1 LPEERAAATTISN
14 KRRCNLSSQ
23 KDKFLASAQKYIQK
37 GQFDRALKDYEQVV
51 TADPKDVKL
60 RQKLAELLIR
70 CNRKEDAIREYTTI
84 AKFYDENG
92 YYLKSIAVYKQ
103 LQRLEPANIEISLSL
118 ATLNE
123 KQGMIGNA
131 LSEYKTLYDH
141 YQRQGQTNEAIG
153 VLQKMQAVDPE
164 NADIRLKLAE
174 TLFSAGSKE
183 KAYQEFT
190 RAALTLKNRGN
201 TEFFD
206 RVCHKIHTLFPERTE
221 SSTLDIL
228 AEQLQNGIVGDAVPK
243 LQKILSETP
252 DHLLALSLLSE
263 AYRVSGDT
271 ENRKAVLQ
279 QLLDLSPED
288 IALKKNLILCVVE
301 EGDLEGSIALLD
313 RYLPELFSHGAYG
326 DVERYFTTL
335 QNLAPYDLRLLEGL
349 KSLYELTG
357 ESTKLA
363 DVQVSLNILSQK
375 EVSHSPK
382 PAVEVDNPSV
392 EEAEAGPA
400 DTPWGDEID
409 LTLSD
414 EISYE
419 SGEQSLPGDSL
430 DFGAIELAEEDVT
443 GTNSKQGDF
452 DIDISFELPDNDV
465 DFASQNTDDD
475 ADFPSLDSVPPASK
489 VTEEFSF
496 EDFGPEELSF
506 SEIPQDSKDTA
517 AAFSPHDDLFGPIE
531 LDDPL
536 SPLPEEELPD
546 AFALASDDELFSLTE
561 VVPGS
566 PPPTAFEIPA
576 LGPSVTEVSRE
587 DSESPVDMFARFT
600 AVPDDDYQQDE
611 AETHYN
617 LGIAYME
624 MGLHEEAINEF
635 RISANDSERKLD
647 SLTLQ
652 GICFRDRGNHAEAEE
667 ILTSLLSLKEL
678 DSDRI
683 LALRYE
689 LGLLYEAAGRNE
701 EALQAF
707 RDIFANNPGFRD
719 TMKKIALLSGKNSSF
734 DLTDLD
740 DAEIELEELV

>member
-1 LPEERAAATTISN
+1 
-14 KRRCNLSSQ
+14 LSSQ

-103 LQRLEPANIEISLSL
+103 LQRLDPANIEISLSL

-141 YQRQGQTNEAIG
+141 YQRQGQTDEAIG

-174 TLFSAGSKE
+174 TLFSAGSKD

-206 RVCHKIHTLFPERTE
+206 RVCHKIHTLFPEKTE

-288 IALKKNLILCVVE
+288 ISLKKNLILCVVE

-326 DVERYFTTL
+326 DVEHYFTTL
-335 QNLAPYDLRLLEGL
+335 QNLAPYDIRLLEGL
-349 KSLYELTG
+349 KSLYELTA

-375 EVSHSPK
+375 EVSQSSK
-382 PAVEVDNPSV
+382 PVVEVGNHPSV
-392 EEAEAGPA
+392 EEAETDPA
-400 DTPWGDEID
+400 DAPWGDEID

-419 SGEQSLPGDSL
+419 TGEQTLPGDSL
-430 DFGAIELAEEDVT
+430 DFGDIELAAEDVT
-443 GTNSKQGDF
+443 GTESKQEDF
-452 DIDISFELPDNDV
+452 DIDISFELPDDDV
-465 DFASQNTDDD
+465 DFASQDTEGD
-475 ADFPSLDSVPPASK
+475 AGSPSQDSVPPASM
-489 VTEEFSF
+489 VTEDFPF

-506 SEIPQDSKDTA
+506 SELPQDLKDTA
-517 AAFSPHDDLFGPIE
+517 ADFSPHDLFGPIK

-536 SPLPEEELPD
+536 SPSFEEELPD
-546 AFALASDDELFSLTE
+546 AFALSSEDDLLSLTE
-561 VVPGS
+561 VVPES
-566 PPPTAFEIPA
+566 PPPTAFEIPD
-576 LGPSVTEVSRE
+576 LSPSATEVSRE
-587 DSESPVDMFARFT
+587 DSVSPVDLFARFT
-600 AVPDDDYQQDE
+600 AFPEEDYQQDE

-624 MGLHEEAINEF
+624 MGLHGEAINEF
-635 RISANDSERKLD
+635 RISANDPDRKLD

-652 GICFRDRGNHAEAEE
+652 GICFRDRGNHADAEE
-667 ILTSLLSLKEL
+667 VLSALLSLKGL

-719 TMKKIALLSGKNSSF
+719 TMKKIALLSGKKSSF